1 MSDRILEMF
10 NDMNDSLMLKE
21 CARVNNE
28 ECEFFSYGNKP
39 KEKTTSSQDSP
50 PDESFH
56 FKRYSKNRIHK
67 YTEEEMNSIRNGC
80 LNTIVND
87 YSMTDVYHMSDEER
101 SKNDKLA
108 EIAMKLA
115 TVKSV
120 YRRLDQYI
128 EAMRV
133 VFKAWEILSENNYVH
148 SKKEFFRMVAEGK
161 IISGR
166 IVIPQLKNF
175 KKYDI
180 DIIIKYI
187 SNPNLDVSIFAPKD
201 KYTDEVY
208 YDENIEDEI
217 DRLFSEEELKEIEE
231 KSTNKIKVENLDPSY
246 IKHYVNHNKNKK
258 HEYSQGVF
266 NKIVDSFKGPK
277 TFIFDIED
285 RHKDF
290 YDDIRIKGSW
300 RKKHNLEQLLWRLD
314 DAYMDDYKI
323 KHGCKINNKEE
334 YIKDFYQEMSK
345 YGIDSVELRRNINLN
360 ITESNDSNKKEN
372 KKKEKEI
379 LQRIIKMNNDKDF
392 IKQIKKAEDE
402 INKAFPEDNEN
413 E

>member
-21 CARVNNE
+21 CARVNTE

-166 IVIPQLKNF
+166 IIIPQLKNF

-187 SNPNLDVSIFAPKD
+187 SNPNLDASIFAPKEKSYND
-201 KYTDEVY
+201 YFE
-208 YDENIEDEI
+208 EINEDEI
-217 DRLFSEEELKEIEE
+217 DRLFSENELKEIEE
-231 KSTNKIKVENLDPSY
+231 SLDNKIKVDVLDPSY

-258 HEYSQGVF
+258 HKYSQEVF
-266 NKIVDSFKGPK
+266 NKIVDSHNGYKMFLIDSNARKNP
-277 TFIFDIED
+277 
-285 RHKDF
+285 
-290 YDDIRIKGSW
+290 YDSIRIKGSW
-300 RKKHNLEQLLWRLD
+300 RKKHNLEQLLWQLD
-314 DAYMDDYKI
+314 DAHMDDYII
-323 KHGCKINNKEE
+323 KYGEKINNKDK
-334 YIKDFYQEMSK
+334 YLKDFYQEMSK
-345 YGIDSVELRRNINLN
+345 YGIDSVELRKNIMLN
-360 ITESNDSNKKEN
+360 ETKKESISDKEN

-379 LQRIIKMNNDKDF
+379 LQRIIKMNNDKGF
-392 IKQIKKAEDE
+392 IEQIKKAEEE
-402 INKAFPEDNEN
+402 INKYVNKEDNEN